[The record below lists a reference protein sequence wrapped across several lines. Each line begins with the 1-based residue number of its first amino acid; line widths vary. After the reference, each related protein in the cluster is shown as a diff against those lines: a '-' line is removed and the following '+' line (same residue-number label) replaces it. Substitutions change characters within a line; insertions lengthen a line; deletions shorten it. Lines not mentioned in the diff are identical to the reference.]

1 MTAATADIRSADRVR
16 RMRSIGVLFVFF
28 TLTFSA
34 ATRAQGLPESRVNQG
49 LPEFHVNQRLPESAR
64 AERTDVQGAIVASL
78 KLLMIEHG
86 TRIMFQEKTR
96 RELPARRGI
105 RLPRRPSIGRREHG
119 WPRSAR
125 CTVCSSSSDR

>member
-1 MTAATADIRSADRVR
+1 
-16 RMRSIGVLFVFF
+16 MRSIGVLFVFF

-78 KLLMIEHG
+78 TPSG
-86 TRIMFQEKTR
+86 VSTVSRVSSSVC
-96 RELPARRGI
+96 
-105 RLPRRPSIGRREHG
+105 SIG
-119 WPRSAR
+119 SQA
-125 CTVCSSSSDR
+125 

>member
-1 MTAATADIRSADRVR
+1 
-16 RMRSIGVLFVFF
+16 MRSIGVLFVFF

-96 RELPARRGI
+96 RELRGPFFGTI
-105 RLPRRPSIGRREHG
+105 AGPSGGPTNGTTAIGGR
-119 WPRSAR
+119 
-125 CTVCSSSSDR
+125 